1 MIDLRLLQTLRVL
14 HDQGTVTATAAALNL
29 SPSAVSQQ
37 LRQLAGEVGVD
48 LLRREGREVRI
59 TDAGHVL
66 LGHADELYAQWERV
80 RADLGRHAAGPYRTL
95 RIGGF
100 ASSVGALLAPVA
112 EELRAADEP
121 VETRLSETDT
131 AESFQW
137 LLAGQLDIA
146 VLTPLADSPA
156 LDDPRF
162 VQEPLLDELQDL
174 VVPAGHPLAGRAGV
188 TLLDAATEEW
198 ISAHHDQERLT
209 RALCTAAGFA
219 PRMTH
224 HADEWQAVLSLVS
237 HGLGVCLVPRLVST
251 SGHPA
256 VVRVPVHGDPRPA
269 RRVLTCVRRGSEGQD
284 SIARGLVALRDAATR
299 AVRLD
304 DSQVGHEGSGRGA
317 ADDGRGTRS

>member
-1 MIDLRLLQTLRVL
+1 MMDLRLLQTLRVL
-14 HDQGTVTATAAALNL
+14 HAQGTVTATAEALHL

-37 LRQLAGEVGVD
+37 LRQLAGEVGVEI
-48 LLRREGREVRI
+48 LRREGRQVRI

-80 RADLGRHAAGPYRTL
+80 RADLGRHARSPYRTL

-112 EELRAADEP
+112 AELRTADET
-121 VETRLSETDT
+121 VETHIGETDT
-131 AESFQW
+131 AESFRQ
-137 LLAGQLDIA
+137 LLSGQLDIA
-146 VLTPLADSPA
+146 VLIPLADSPA

-162 VQEPLLDELQDL
+162 VQRPLLDELQDL
-174 VVPAGHPLAGRAGV
+174 VVPAGHRLAGRTGV

-224 HADEWQAVLSLVS
+224 HADEWQAVLSLVT

-251 SGHPA
+251 SGHPG
-256 VVRVPVHGDPRPA
+256 VVRVPVHGDPRPS
-269 RRVLTCVRRGSEGQD
+269 RRVLTCVRRGSEEQE
-284 SIARGLVALRDAATR
+284 SIARGLAALRAAADR

-304 DSQVGHEGSGRGA
+304 VPATG
-317 ADDGRGTRS
+317 